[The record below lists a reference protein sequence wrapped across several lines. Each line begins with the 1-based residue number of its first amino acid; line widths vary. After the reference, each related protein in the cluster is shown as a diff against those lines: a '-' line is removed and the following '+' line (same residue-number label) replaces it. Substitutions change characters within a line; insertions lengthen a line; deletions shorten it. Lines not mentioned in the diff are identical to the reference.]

1 MWQQLSGGALTIWLS
16 RHWTIEQL
24 LSKVA
29 ELEEKNVRPAK
40 LTDVFESH

>member
-1 MWQQLSGGALTIWLS
+1 MWQQLSGGALTIWLT

-29 ELEEKNVRPAK
+29 ELEEKKRQTSKA
-40 LTDVFESH
+40 D